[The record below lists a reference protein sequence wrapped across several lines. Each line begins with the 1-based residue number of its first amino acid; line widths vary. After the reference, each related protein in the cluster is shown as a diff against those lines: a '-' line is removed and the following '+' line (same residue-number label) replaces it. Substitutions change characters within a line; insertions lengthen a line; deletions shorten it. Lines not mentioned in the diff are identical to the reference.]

1 MTSYC
6 SKFNNDLL
14 DPIHKKYHNSVY
26 GFPESDDN
34 KLFEKLSLEINQAGL
49 SWDII
54 LKKYTELK
62 KAYSGFNII
71 KVAAYKS
78 DQINELLNNKKII
91 RNKLKIYSIVYNAKA
106 ILKIQK
112 DHKSFKSWLDK
123 KKCKNIN
130 QWVKLFKKKFKFI
143 GIKITEEF
151 LLSSGYIE
159 GAHNKE
165 CKIYNEILKSNPNWL
180 KK

>member
-1 MTSYC
+1 
-6 SKFNNDLL
+6 
-14 DPIHKKYHNSVY
+14 
-26 GFPESDDN
+26 
-34 KLFEKLSLEINQAGL
+34 
-49 SWDII
+49 
-54 LKKYTELK
+54 
-62 KAYSGFNII
+62 
-71 KVAAYKS
+71 
-78 DQINELLNNKKII
+78 LLNNKKII
-91 RNKLKIYSIVYNAKA
+91 RNKLKIYSIVYNAKV
-106 ILKIQK
+106 ILKIQN

>member
-1 MTSYC
+1 MNYC
-6 SKFNNDLL
+6 SNFNNDLL

-54 LKKYTELK
+54 LKKYTELN

-71 KVAAYKS
+71 RVAAYKS
-78 DQINELLNNKKII
+78 NQINVLLNNKKII
-91 RNKLKIYSIVYNAKA
+91 RNKLKIYSIIYNAKA
-106 ILKIQK
+106 ILKIQN
-112 DHKSFKSWLDK
+112 DHESFKSWLDK
-123 KKCKNIN
+123 KKCQTLN
-130 QWVKLFKKKFKFI
+130 QWTEIFKNKFKFI
-143 GIKITEEF
+143 GLKITEEF

-159 GAHNKE
+159 GAHKKE
-165 CKIYNEILKSNPNWL
+165 CKTYNEILKKNPNWL

>member
-62 KAYSGFNII
+62 KAY
-71 KVAAYKS
+71 
-78 DQINELLNNKKII
+78 
-91 RNKLKIYSIVYNAKA
+91 
-106 ILKIQK
+106 
-112 DHKSFKSWLDK
+112 
-123 KKCKNIN
+123 
-130 QWVKLFKKKFKFI
+130 
-143 GIKITEEF
+143 
-151 LLSSGYIE
+151 
-159 GAHNKE
+159 
-165 CKIYNEILKSNPNWL
+165 
-180 KK
+180 